1 MDRYVCKQCG
11 RAYTY
16 CRACVLK
23 PIPWRA
29 AGFCSREC
37 SAAFKAPKT
46 EIPEIVEVSTD
57 EINEIEVEEKPRVKR
72 KPRLQVEPDIQI
84 ENIITSVP
92 TIEVGADETDGIH
105 E

>member
-11 RAYTY
+11 RAYNY

-37 SAAFKAPKT
+37 SAAFKAPKI
-46 EIPEIVEVSTD
+46 EIPEVST
-57 EINEIEVEEKPRVKR
+57 NEIEVEVKPRVKR
-72 KPRLQVEPDIQI
+72 KPKAQVEPEVQI
-84 ENIITSVP
+84 ENIIEAVSAV
-92 TIEVGADETDGIH
+92 EVDTAEPDGIH

>member
-11 RAYTY
+11 RPFRY

-37 SAAFKAPKT
+37 SAEFKAPKI
-46 EIPEIVEVSTD
+46 EIPKI
-57 EINEIEVEEKPRVKR
+57 IEVEEKPRVKR
-72 KPRLQVEPDIQI
+72 KPRVQVEPEIQI
-84 ENIITSVP
+84 ENIIETVP
-92 TIEVGADETDGIH
+92 TVEVDAVEPDGIH

>member
-11 RAYTY
+11 RAYNY

-29 AGFCSREC
+29 AGFCTREC
-37 SAAFKAPKT
+37 SATFKALKI
-46 EIPEIVEVSTD
+46 EIPEAIEVST
-57 EINEIEVEEKPRVKR
+57 NEAEVEVKPKTKR
-72 KPRLQVEPDIQI
+72 KSKAKVEPI
-84 ENIITSVP
+84 ENIVEEVSVD
-92 TIEVGADETDGIH
+92 TTESDGIH

>member
-1 MDRYVCKQCG
+1 MDRYICKQCG
-11 RAYTY
+11 RPYNY

-46 EIPEIVEVSTD
+46 EIPEVIEVPVIET
-57 EINEIEVEEKPRVKR
+57 EIEIKPKAKR
-72 KPRLQVEPDIQI
+72 KPKALIESSMPIEDIKEAI
-84 ENIITSVP
+84 PANE
-92 TIEVGADETDGIH
+92 DDGIH

>member
-1 MDRYVCKQCG
+1 MDRYICKQCG
-11 RAYTY
+11 RAYNY

-37 SAAFKAPKT
+37 SAAFKAPKI
-46 EIPEIVEVSTD
+46 EIPETI
-57 EINEIEVEEKPRVKR
+57 EISENEIEVEITPKVKR
-72 KPRLQVEPDIQI
+72 KPKVKFEPEIQI
-84 ENIITSVP
+84 ENINE
-92 TIEVGADETDGIH
+92 TIFVDENDGIH